1 MFQLPDPEIPIL
13 EFDQPVILRLRR
25 TIVEGTFY
33 FCPIYSPILIKEKN
47 AIPTFQRDFG
57 AKIRRL
63 YCESRAK
70 APTGP
75 VARMNLLMTS
85 LMGWKGPEEEVA
97 ALLPNPHSKQQQTR
111 KHPGN
116 TDQSSIGNGRVN
128 NIQIT
133 RWKINIMDIYKRK
146 TSGKL
151 KRKRFF
157 RKKKVKIK
165 SRIPKSTIF
174 PPAVIIAVPSDPRK
188 RKKEL
193 AAMKVRKGTK

>member
-133 RWKINIMDIYKRK
+133 RWKILWIYIKERQVE
-146 TSGKL
+146 SSNENDFFE
-151 KRKRFF
+151 RKR
-157 RKKKVKIK
+157 
-165 SRIPKSTIF
+165 SRSRAGF
-174 PPAVIIAVPSDPRK
+174 Q
-188 RKKEL
+188 
-193 AAMKVRKGTK
+193 KVRYFHPRSL